1 MRRRSGSAGFTFIEI
16 AIVMIIIAMGT
27 VFAIPMIEGG
37 FDSREVR
44 RAARQI
50 ASTLIHARGEAVGK
64 GVPQAV
70 VIDPEHNGIYTT
82 DWGKW
87 AILTDRAQIEKLD
100 GGEPVG
106 SGGMRVVF
114 FPNGSSTGADIV
126 LGSRRDR
133 SRARLWIRLDPL
145 IGTVQVQDAPR

>member
-1 MRRRSGSAGFTFIEI
+1 MSRRHATAGFTFIEI

-64 GVPQAV
+64 GQPQAV
-70 VIDPEHNGIYTT
+70 VIDPDHNGIYTT

-87 AILTDRAQIEKLD
+87 AILSDRAQIERLD

-106 SGGMRVVF
+106 SGAMRVVF
-114 FPNGSSTGADIV
+114 FPNGSSTGAEVV
-126 LGSRRDR
+126 LGSRRDH
-133 SRARLWIRLDPL
+133 SRNRLWVHLDPL